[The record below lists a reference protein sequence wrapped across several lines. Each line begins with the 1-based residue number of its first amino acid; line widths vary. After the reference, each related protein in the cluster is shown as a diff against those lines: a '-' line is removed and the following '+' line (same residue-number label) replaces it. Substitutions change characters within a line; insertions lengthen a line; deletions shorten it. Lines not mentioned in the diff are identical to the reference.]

1 MSRVFI
7 GYEPFGIEGVDDGFI
22 RFIFD
27 VTLGLT
33 TKNMTSEGGVVL
45 VDDDQMQKMNHR
57 YRGKDKTTNVLSF
70 NNSALIGLPDKNSDA
85 NYLGDVYISYPVL
98 LAEAEQLNIPSKERF
113 AQLFA
118 HGLLHLLGYDHE
130 NAPDTKTMEDLED
143 QIIQLVI

>member
-7 GYEPFGIEGVDDGFI
+7 GYEPFGIEGVDDEFI

-33 TKNMTSEGGVVL
+33 TKNMTSEVGVVL

-118 HGLLHLLGYDHE
+118 HGLLHLFGYDHE